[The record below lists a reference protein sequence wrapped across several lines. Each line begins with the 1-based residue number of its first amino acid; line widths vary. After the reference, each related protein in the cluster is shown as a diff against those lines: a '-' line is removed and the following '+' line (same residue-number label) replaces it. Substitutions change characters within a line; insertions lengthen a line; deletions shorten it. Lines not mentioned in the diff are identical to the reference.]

1 MVKIKSSLLQIAFIL
16 TGIFAISI
24 LPSIINELWQII
36 SGFFALSSLVYL
48 NPISGV
54 ERELFPFF
62 WNAYEYSLG
71 VFFSSLF
78 FSLFLSIVVLFF
90 YFLLGKPFQ
99 ILVDFISFVLSS
111 LPDIFIIV
119 GSQLLVVWV
128 FKETGVFLFDF
139 VALGEDRAYL
149 LPILC
154 LSILPTMYFIKT
166 LTVLM
171 KEEFEKPYVE
181 LARSKGISYFRIL
194 FVHVFRNTIISLA
207 YHGKNVIW
215 LMLSNL
221 LILEYLFNMLG
232 VTTFL
237 FSYNTPTLF
246 AVTSILLFV
255 PIYVFLKIVQ
265 LAANSLT
272 GNEVEL

>member
-1 MVKIKSSLLQIAFIL
+1 MIKLKSSIRQIILIL
-16 TGIFAISI
+16 TGIMAISI
-24 LPSIINELWQII
+24 LPTIINEVWQIL
-36 SGFFALSSLVYL
+36 SGFFSLANLVYV
-48 NPISGV
+48 NPISEV

-71 VFFSSLF
+71 VFFAALF
-78 FSLFLSIVVLFF
+78 FSLLTAIIVLFF
-90 YFLLGKPFQ
+90 YFLLGRPFQ
-99 ILVDFISFVLSS
+99 LVVDLISFIFNS

-119 GSQLLVVWV
+119 GSQLLVVWL
-128 FKETGVFLFDF
+128 FKKTGVFLFDF

-171 KEEFEKPYVE
+171 KEEFEKQYVE
-181 LARSKGISYFRIL
+181 LAKSKGVSYFRIL

-207 YHGKNVIW
+207 YHGKNVMW

-246 AVTSILLFV
+246 AVTSVLLFI
-255 PIYVFLKIVQ
+255 PIYIFMKLVQ
-265 LAANSLT
+265 RAANSMT

>member
-1 MVKIKSSLLQIAFIL
+1 MKPLKSSGIQVLFIL
-16 TGIFAISI
+16 TGILAISI
-24 LPSIINELWQII
+24 LPAIINEVWHIL
-36 SGFFALSSLVYL
+36 SGFFSLANLVYI
-48 NPISGV
+48 NPISHV

-62 WNAYEYSLG
+62 WNAYEYSLTI
-71 VFFSSLF
+71 FFSA
-78 FSLFLSIVVLFF
+78 LFLSLFIAIIVLFF

-99 ILVDFISFVLSS
+99 VLVDFISFTMSS
-111 LPDIFIIV
+111 LPDIFVIV
-119 GSQLLVVWV
+119 GSQLLVVWI
-128 FKETGVFLFDF
+128 FKRTGVFLFDF
-139 VALGEDRAYL
+139 VALGEDRAYI

-171 KEEFEKPYVE
+171 KEEFEKQYVE
-181 LARSKGISYFRIL
+181 LAKSKGVTYFGIL

-207 YHGKNVIW
+207 YHGKNVMW

-255 PIYVFLKIVQ
+255 PIFVFLKIIQ
-265 LAANSLT
+265 RWANSMT

>member
-1 MVKIKSSLLQIAFIL
+1 MRKIKSSVLQIFFIL
-16 TGIFAISI
+16 TGILAISI
-24 LPSIINELWQII
+24 LPSIVNELWQILA
-36 SGFFALSSLVYL
+36 GFFSLSSLVYV
-48 NPISGV
+48 NPISEV

-71 VFFSSLF
+71 VFFSA
-78 FSLFLSIVVLFF
+78 LFLSLSVAVIILFF

-99 ILVDFISFVLSS
+99 IVIDAVSFIFSS

-119 GSQLLVVWV
+119 GSQLLVVML
-128 FKETGVFLFDF
+128 FKRTGVFLFDF
-139 VALGEDRAYL
+139 VALGEDRAYV

-166 LTVLM
+166 MTVLM
-171 KEEFEKPYVE
+171 KEEFEKQYVE
-181 LARSKGISYFRIL
+181 LAKSKGMSYFRIL
-194 FVHVFRNTIISLA
+194 FVHVFRNMIVSIA
-207 YHGKNVIW
+207 YHGKNVMW

-255 PIYVFLKIVQ
+255 PIFIFIKIVQ
-265 LAANSLT
+265 RAANSMT

>member
-1 MVKIKSSLLQIAFIL
+1 MTKIKSSVLQIFFIL
-16 TGIFAISI
+16 TGILAISI
-24 LPSIINELWQII
+24 LPSIVNELWQILA
-36 SGFFALSSLVYL
+36 GFFSLSSLVYV
-48 NPISGV
+48 NPISEV

-62 WNAYEYSLG
+62 WNAYEYSLV
-71 VFFSSLF
+71 VFFSA
-78 FSLFLSIVVLFF
+78 LFLSLSIAVIILFF

-99 ILVDFISFVLSS
+99 IIIDAISFIFSS

-119 GSQLLVVWV
+119 GSQLLVVML
-128 FKETGVFLFDF
+128 FKRTGVFLFDF
-139 VALGEDRAYL
+139 VALGEDRAYI

-166 LTVLM
+166 MTVLM
-171 KEEFEKPYVE
+171 KEEFEKQYVE
-181 LARSKGISYFRIL
+181 LAKSKGMSYFRIL
-194 FVHVFRNTIISLA
+194 FVHVFRNMIISLA
-207 YHGKNVIW
+207 YHGKNVMW

-246 AVTSILLFV
+246 AVTSILLFI
-255 PIYVFLKIVQ
+255 PIFIFIKIVQ
-265 LAANSLT
+265 RAANSMT

>member
-1 MVKIKSSLLQIAFIL
+1 MNKLSASAIQVLMIL

-24 LPSIINELWQII
+24 LPSIINELWKILA
-36 SGFFALSSLVYL
+36 GFFSLSSLVYV
-48 NPISGV
+48 NPILGV

-62 WNAYEYSLG
+62 WNAYEYSLT
-71 VFFSSLF
+71 VFFSA
-78 FSLFLSIVVLFF
+78 LFLSLLAAIFMLFF

-99 ILVDFISFVLSS
+99 VLVDSFSYLFSS

-119 GSQLLVVWV
+119 GSQLLVVWIYR
-128 FKETGVFLFDF
+128 KTGIFLFDF
-139 VALGEDRAYL
+139 VALGEDRAYV
-149 LPILC
+149 LPVLC

-166 LTVLM
+166 MTVLM
-171 KEEFEKPYVE
+171 REEFEKPYVE
-181 LARSKGISYFRIL
+181 LAKSKGLSYFRIL

-207 YHGKNVIW
+207 YHGKNVMW

-246 AVTSILLFV
+246 AVSSVLLFV
-255 PIYVFLKIVQ
+255 PIFLFLKVVQ
-265 LAANSLT
+265 RMANSMT